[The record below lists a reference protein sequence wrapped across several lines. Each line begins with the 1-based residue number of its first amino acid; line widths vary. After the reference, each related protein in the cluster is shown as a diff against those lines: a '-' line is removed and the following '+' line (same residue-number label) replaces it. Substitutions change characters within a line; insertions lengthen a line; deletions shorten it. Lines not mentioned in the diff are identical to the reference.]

1 VGKDKNVHWK
11 SYKHSQTMTVLIL
24 YMLLF
29 IWILV
34 ILVAVVAG
42 EHIGNRCTHKHVY
55 IRM

>member
-1 VGKDKNVHWK
+1 VGNDKNVHWK
-11 SYKHSQTMTVLIL
+11 SYKRSQTMTVLIL